1 MKLALT
7 LAAVLSLV
15 TFSAS
20 ANMLTN
26 GDFETGALGG
36 WNNVQGATTASAGSA
51 QAGAFGVA
59 LASDIGTDDMLIQ
72 SAALVVGQEYTLT
85 GFYRI
90 DAAKTTATESWRTIQ
105 LGFFEHPTWGSPQV
119 AGGNLG
125 VINLAGDVT
134 TDWTAFEMTYTPTT
148 ASLANGLGAGV
159 KKGKMD
165 AAISV
170 DSLSLTAVP
179 EPATMSVLA
188 LGAMSLIRRRR

>member
-26 GDFETGALGG
+26 GGFETGDASS
-36 WNNVQGATTASAGSA
+36 WNNVSGWTAAGTSAKDGSFGAVSAG
-51 QAGAFGVA
+51 
-59 LASDIGTDDMLIQ
+59 DIGSDELLMQ
-72 SAALVVGQEYTLT
+72 SATLVAGQEYSLK

-90 DAAKTTATESWRTIQ
+90 DVAKSAATEGWRNFL
-105 LGFFEHPTWGSPQV
+105 LGFFDHPTWGSPQNQAV
-119 AGGNLG
+119 MTLSGAA
-125 VINLAGDVT
+125 V
-134 TDWTAFEMTYTPTT
+134 TDWTAFEVKYTPTE
-148 ASLANGLGAGV
+148 AQVGMGLGVGA
-159 KKGKMD
+159 KQGKMD
-165 AAISV
+165 CVVSV

-188 LGAMSLIRRRR
+188 LGALSLIRRRR